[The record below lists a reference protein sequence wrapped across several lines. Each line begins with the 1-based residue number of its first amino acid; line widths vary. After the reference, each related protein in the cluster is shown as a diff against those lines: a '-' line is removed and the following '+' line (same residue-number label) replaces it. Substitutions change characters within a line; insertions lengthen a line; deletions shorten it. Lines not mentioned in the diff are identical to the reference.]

1 MLTVPVRAL
10 GETERAAVEQILDLD
25 PYAGAQVA
33 ERVAMHGLSWW
44 RADGRLYGYGSGR
57 RIESICWSGAHL
69 VPVCATPSAVSAY
82 ADLLGSNARNCS
94 SIIGRADAVLALWD
108 RLGGYWGPA
117 RDVRPNQPLLVT
129 DDDPA
134 LKPDP
139 GVRLV
144 RPDEV
149 DLLFPAAVA
158 MYTDEVGVSPLADDG
173 GRGYRRR
180 VAELVRARRAYAK
193 IVDGRVV
200 FKAELAIV
208 TRHTAQ
214 IQGVWVDP
222 EWRGRGIASAAM
234 ASVVHDALRRVA
246 PSVSLYVNDYN
257 VPARRAY
264 ASCGFRPAGTFA
276 TVLF

>member
-1 MLTVPVRAL
+1 
-10 GETERAAVEQILDLD
+10 
-25 PYAGAQVA
+25 
-33 ERVAMHGLSWW
+33 
-44 RADGRLYGYGSGR
+44 
-57 RIESICWSGAHL
+57 
-69 VPVCATPSAVSAY
+69 
-82 ADLLGSNARNCS
+82 
-94 SIIGRADAVLALWD
+94 
-108 RLGGYWGPA
+108 
-117 RDVRPNQPLLVT
+117 
-129 DDDPA
+129 
-134 LKPDP
+134 
-139 GVRLV
+139 
-144 RPDEV
+144 
-149 DLLFPAAVA
+149 